1 MARREIDY
9 LFDVKSA
16 KFAEWEVVPWT
27 TSGNFV
33 EKRRAC
39 TLKYLDK
46 HLFIIY
52 EYNNYPDLYSICM
65 GNLVTNMHED
75 FYRTNSLVND
85 LITTNVTQTLEW
97 QDVK

>member
-16 KFAEWEVVPWT
+16 QFTEWEVVPWT
-27 TSGNFV
+27 TFGSFT
-33 EKRRAC
+33 EKRRAH
-39 TLKYLDK
+39 TLKYLGK
-46 HLFIIY
+46 NMFIIY
-52 EYNNYPDLYSICM
+52 EYDNYLDLYSICI
-65 GNLVTNMHED
+65 GNLVTHMHED

>member
-16 KFAEWEVVPWT
+16 QFTEWEVVPWT
-27 TSGNFV
+27 TFGSFT
-33 EKRRAC
+33 EKRRAH
-39 TLKYLDK
+39 TLKYLGK
-46 HLFIIY
+46 NTFIIY
-52 EYNNYPDLYSICM
+52 EYDNYPDLYSICI
-65 GNLVTNMHED
+65 GNLVAHMHED
-75 FYRTNSLVND
+75 FNKTNSLVND